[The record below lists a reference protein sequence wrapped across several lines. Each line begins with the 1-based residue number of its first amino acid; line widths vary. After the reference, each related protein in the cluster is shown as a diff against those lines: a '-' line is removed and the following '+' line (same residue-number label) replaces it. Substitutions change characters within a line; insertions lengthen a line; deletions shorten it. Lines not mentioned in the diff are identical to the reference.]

1 MMPMTACSATALAL
15 AGPALATGI
24 PFSLAAST
32 SMLSYPALGC
42 WTSRQRVVRSIT
54 SRSTWMWWDQIT
66 HAVLETEHKELD
78 LDTGT
83 GRLRERW
90 SSITERTAAAERIA
104 ESLKAVANDEKW
116 TVIARL
122 GDALGVARVAGI
134 MAAKRTSD
142 LIPLCHPLP
151 ITSVAIDFEFIE
163 EGVRILATARVTGRT
178 GVEMEA
184 LTAAAV
190 AGLTVIDMVK
200 GLEPGVWLEAVRLL
214 EKSGGKSG
222 VWKRQPPG

>member
-1 MMPMTACSATALAL
+1 MTHLDES
-15 AGPALATGI
+15 G
-24 PFSLAAST
+24 AAR
-32 SMLSYPALGC
+32 MVDVGAK
-42 WTSRQRVVRSIT
+42 
-54 SRSTWMWWDQIT
+54 
-66 HAVLETEHKELD
+66 AET
-78 LDTGT
+78 
-83 GRLRERW
+83 RRE
-90 SSITERTAAAERIA
+90 AAAECLVRMAPETLRAIRDSELA
-104 ESLKAVANDEKW
+104 K
-116 TVIARL
+116 

-134 MAAKRTSD
+134 MAAKRTSE

-151 ITSVAIDFEFIE
+151 ISSVAVDFELLE
-163 EGVRILATARVTGRT
+163 AGVRILATALVTGRT

-200 GLEPGVWLEAVRLL
+200 SIEPGVWLEAVRLL